1 MLGVLDARISNARG
15 CSCSKMLANWCSNS
29 LDARKINARSNTTFL
44 CFKIQNTNIFIF
56 EGYGIATSKSSGL
69 HVSINQALLN
79 LKNQRIPQ
87 SLENKWWTS
96 ECPSGDS
103 YIRGDLSLANVVGV
117 FFFLAALLVLG
128 MVLHTFSSG
137 QKGLQ

>member
-1 MLGVLDARISNARG
+1 MLVPTL
-15 CSCSKMLANWCSNS
+15 L
-29 LDARKINARSNTTFL
+29 FL

-128 MVLHTFSSG
+128 MVLHTIFG
-137 QKGLQ
+137 QMHFKQKFITKFVIFRQITNAFHICSNLELVNR